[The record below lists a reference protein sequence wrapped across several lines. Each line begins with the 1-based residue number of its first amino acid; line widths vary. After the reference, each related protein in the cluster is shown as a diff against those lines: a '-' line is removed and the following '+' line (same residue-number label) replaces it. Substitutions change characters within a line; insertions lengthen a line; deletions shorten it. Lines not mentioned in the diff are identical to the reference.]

1 MFFFLFENVGNRK
14 IKKKH
19 NCKVRIDRIVMAK
32 NFFLLNLKNLST
44 WLEASKSK
52 LNKVRL
58 NIIYF

>member
-1 MFFFLFENVGNRK
+1 MLEIEK
-14 IKKKH
+14 LKKKH